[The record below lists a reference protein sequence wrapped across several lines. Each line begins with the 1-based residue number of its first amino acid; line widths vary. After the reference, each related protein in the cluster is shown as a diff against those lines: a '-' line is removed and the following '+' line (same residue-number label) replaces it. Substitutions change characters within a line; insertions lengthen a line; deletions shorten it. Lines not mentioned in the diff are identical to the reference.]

1 MRLGEVLFEHEVEIV
16 SGVLNKRWQEGCNGV
31 EEIHLGNQG
40 QLFFL
45 MNGGSSRVVVVP
57 PVGTVMREA
66 VGGVGKEGLLDR
78 IRGHLGAALAQSLV
92 TDDQVIMQHVRESY
106 VLAGG
111 RLEWVSSQS
120 GFTTSEK
127 P

>member
-1 MRLGEVLFEHEVEIV
+1 MRLSEVLFDREVEIV
-16 SGVLNKRWQEGCNGV
+16 SGVLSKGWQEGRNGV
-31 EEIHLGNQG
+31 EEIHWGNQG
-40 QLFFL
+40 QLFFV
-45 MNGGSSRVVVVP
+45 MNGGSSVVVVP
-57 PVGTVMREA
+57 PLGTVMREA
-66 VGGVGKEGLLDR
+66 VRGVGKEGILDR

-106 VLAGG
+106 VLVGG
-111 RLEWVSSQS
+111 KLEWVSSQS